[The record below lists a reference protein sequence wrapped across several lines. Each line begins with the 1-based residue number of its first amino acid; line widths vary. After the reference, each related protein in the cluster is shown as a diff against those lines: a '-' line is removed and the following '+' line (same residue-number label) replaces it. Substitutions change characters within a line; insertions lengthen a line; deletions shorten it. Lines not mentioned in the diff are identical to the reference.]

1 MKRILPTLLLAL
13 ALPAAANV
21 VHFPGLWQ
29 SQFKAP
35 SAYGFAVAGEASN
48 NTAPVLASNLVAVA
62 DAEHLDRTPG
72 VFMDTSAGEG
82 PSPKRN
88 PISGREWGWYNYD
101 VYAYEGEMFVEAGKT
116 YQFWGRFDD
125 GEAIVIDGKLV
136 VHQGNSSG
144 YNANPV
150 VATSYTATQTGWVPF
165 NAWIWDWT
173 GGKNVMN
180 CRFALQYNP
189 TGTASTSYGDANVWQ
204 EIVDPGDMSLL
215 RVAGTNAFTTVTA
228 VTPAEN
234 GTDLE
239 AAVSFADLPS
249 AATVYACYGALDGGA
264 AATSAWDHVAAV
276 GTVAAGTSAQ
286 TFTLPGAAGNKALRL
301 YLEGAAGVATFFT
314 EWTEVTPLT
323 VDPLVSLASLAPGSA
338 GVTATAD
345 LRALGVGASEAHL
358 ALEVATTA
366 DGFDAPAFTFAYA
379 DNPATAIGTVA
390 LVATGLST
398 NTPYWFRATATNAL
412 GGTAVSD
419 VLSLTLSPTA
429 PAGTYSFV
437 GAGGSKISGRGT
449 VSSFGDSSAWAKVR
463 LEAAKD
469 ASFTTIV
476 GASPEATPA
485 LGAAA
490 TLEIPGLD
498 YETAYFVRLRI
509 VNDWGLVTYVVDPEL
524 RTTAEAPFSPRKV
537 YAPGLIQARLGA
549 AYDKTTTKDA
559 ALANGTAVNVPG
571 AIMASTS
578 GSATNPY
585 DGKNYSWGG
594 DTTFAYFGQMY
605 LEAGTTYWFGKYID
619 DSGYVLVDGTTVLD
633 NDNYQNLVTGSYT
646 PAETG
651 WHDVDFR
658 FGNGSGGA
666 GCVSSTIGFGWN
678 ADGISS
684 FTADTFKDGG
694 PWSKAVDPGDASLL
708 RVVYSETSF
717 FEIQNVAA
725 AGNDLVV
732 TAAFAG
738 IPDGAAALTAFYGAG
753 NGGYDPSVWTA
764 TVVVTNPPA
773 GDTASVQCTVP
784 GAGNAAFVAFRL
796 SGTAGT
802 NGVAIP
808 YVQWGEI
815 YNLAQESPTFGLSAA
830 DVAYTNAT
838 FVATCNGLGAGA
850 DSVTAEL
857 QFSAT
862 RDFAEI
868 LRAVPLTLAGIGSQ
882 TLDVNGFTTNTTYYA
897 RVVGENSAHETG
909 ASSVVEF
916 RTLEPLPPAG
926 RASFDSRGFSSL
938 SFVGVVSDWGAGS
951 SSALLTLDVST
962 DPAFPSETTLSFPG
976 AEALAGAVPA
986 SQTLTATGLAG
997 ATAYWARVRIRNEW
1011 GFETAVPLAVS
1022 YDTLSTPFEMS
1033 SPGATPGG
1041 EGVQTLSI
1049 SCLSVEE
1056 GTTYGVTLSVD
1067 GKPVKTWS
1075 GLSEPGDFTVD
1086 WTGKPGSSHSAVFAV
1101 SSSTAGTGF
1110 SAEYP
1115 FSFSVGGAIR
1125 VVSSLDELATT
1136 ILRVGDRLVL
1146 PALATG
1152 ESLVYDTNAV
1162 VSVVGTTFSALEPGA
1177 SRIRRYAADPVTGE
1191 AVLAEDGVLIVAPRD
1206 EDLHGAGLFVSRTA
1220 TLGTVSWCNAANWQ
1234 KISGDHDW
1242 PNGPGD
1248 VALVYLPLTS
1258 YTVTFDLGGNAVTVG
1273 HLGLGSTHS
1282 GNQIY
1287 LSNGTLTFRT
1297 GDGSESRLRMAG
1309 RNEGAGNL
1317 TIGASIVLE
1326 NDLVVDGMGAKD
1338 MGLVLNGV
1346 LDVGPHVFTTDR
1358 VPFRSPGDRYPDGQ
1372 IQFKGDVIG
1381 TGEIRLRA
1389 DSTASLGGFPAR
1401 KSFTGTWIPAA
1412 CNHNGN
1418 YGGSALFLGNAYLG
1432 HAAQELK
1439 VSGAWF
1445 ADKDNHK
1452 GASVRTGWS
1461 NGYQFVAPTN
1471 FWRGGVM
1478 PPKVTLDG
1486 GELNLITQGPLDV
1499 KYQDDVRENWFEIGE
1514 FRLATGPM
1522 GKLWSGIFTW
1532 HPGCY
1537 PNSHTVV
1544 TNLVAEP
1551 GATAALGLDTSSDR
1565 GYGIISNDFHVVNAP
1580 AAAWDSGK
1588 GYEILPFFYPNCENG
1603 SFRVAVRDTATGR
1616 VTLADSVHSEGA
1628 TGTIRLFQ
1636 FNNGSQDHTETM
1648 PSGADYQSVIV
1659 DSNRKTAFAEE
1670 NGVVRISSGL
1680 LGLRGGAQFGRLATA
1695 TTASSTLDFGSRPG
1709 YVYVGYQNETADIGC
1724 RVAGTAGF
1732 VKSAGGTLALHR
1744 PMSLT
1749 GGVWVDA
1756 GRLSL
1761 LDDATLGDNDVFV
1774 AAGAKLRIT
1783 RGDAFGTDARLDLEN
1798 RDWISTAS
1806 RLELE
1811 NAEPALVRRLY
1822 VNGENLHRGYYGS
1835 SEAEASLADLASTG
1849 FPAFVDD
1856 RLFSGPGVLK
1866 VKGDDLLQ
1874 PTIMILR

>member
-1 MKRILPTLLLAL
+1 MKKLSILLLAFF
-13 ALPAAANV
+13 AFATGSRANT

-35 SAYGFAVAGEASN
+35 TAYGFAVAGAASQ

-62 DAEHLDRTPG
+62 DAAHLDRTPG
-72 VFMDTSAGEG
+72 VIMGYNAGNG
-82 PSPKRN
+82 PSPKQN

-101 VYAYEGEMFVEAGKT
+101 VYAYEGEMFVEAGRT
-116 YQFWGRFDD
+116 YQFYGRFDD
-125 GEAIVIDGKLV
+125 GEALVIDGKLV
-136 VHQGNSSG
+136 VHQGNKSG
-144 YNANPV
+144 YGDAPV
-150 VATSYTATQTGWVPF
+150 VATSYTATKTGWVPF
-165 NAWIWDWT
+165 NAWIWDWE
-173 GGKNVMN
+173 GGKTVMY

-189 TGTASTSYGDANVWQ
+189 SGTASTSYEDANVWQ

-215 RVAGTNAFTTVTA
+215 RVAGTNAYTTVTA
-228 VTPAEN
+228 VTAAEN

-249 AATVYACYGALDGGA
+249 AATVYACYGALDGGN
-264 AATSAWDHVAAV
+264 AATSVWDHVVAV

-301 YLEGAAGVATFFT
+301 YLEGSAGVATFFT
-314 EWTEVTPLT
+314 EWTEVATLT
-323 VDPLVSLASLAPGSA
+323 VDPLVSLVSLAPGSA

-345 LRALGVGASEAHL
+345 LRSLGVGASEADL
-358 ALEVATTA
+358 ALEVATAA
-366 DGFDAPAFTFAYA
+366 DGFDAPAFTFDCA
-379 DNPATAIGTVA
+379 DNPATAIGPFTI
-390 LVATGLST
+390 VATGLST

-412 GGTAVSD
+412 GGAAVSE
-419 VLSLTLSPTA
+419 VLPLTLSPTP
-429 PAGTYSFV
+429 PAGTYAFV

-449 VSSFGDSSAWAKVR
+449 VTSPGDSSAWAKVR

-469 ASFTTIV
+469 PSFASLA

-537 YAPGLIQARLGA
+537 YAPGLIQARIGGSA
-549 AYDKTTTKDA
+549 MDRTTDI
-559 ALANGTAVNVPG
+559 LSHSTATNVPG

-585 DGKNYSWGG
+585 NAQSYAWG
-594 DTTFAYFGQMY
+594 DNTTFGYVGQMY

-619 DSGYVLVDGTTVLD
+619 DSGYVLVDGTTVLN
-633 NDNYQNLVTGSYT
+633 NDNYQNLVTGSFT
-646 PAETG
+646 PDETG
-651 WHDVDFR
+651 WHDVEFR
-658 FGNGSGGA
+658 FGNGGGGA
-666 GCVSSTIGFGWN
+666 GCVSSTIGFGYN
-678 ADGISS
+678 TDGISS

-732 TAAFAG
+732 TAAFTG
-738 IPDGAAALTAFYGAG
+738 IPDGIAALTAFYGAG

-764 TVVVTNPPA
+764 SAVVTNPPA

-796 SGTAGT
+796 SGTAG
-802 NGVAIP
+802 VAIP

-815 YNLAQESPTFGLSAA
+815 YNLAQESPTFGLAAA

-862 RDFAEI
+862 RDFATI
-868 LRAVPLTLAGIGSQ
+868 LRTEPLSTLVGIGSQ
-882 TLDVNGFTTNTTYYA
+882 TLFVNGFATNTTYYA

-909 ASSVVEF
+909 GSSVVEF
-916 RTLEPLPPAG
+916 RTLEPLPPEG
-926 RASFDSRGFSSL
+926 RASFGLRGFSSL

-951 SSALLTLDVST
+951 SSARLTLDVST
-962 DPAFPSETTLSFPG
+962 DPAFPAETTLSFPG

-997 ATAYWARVRIRNEW
+997 ATAYWARVRILNEW
-1011 GFETAVPLAVS
+1011 GFETAVSLAVS

-1033 SPGATPGG
+1033 APGATPGG

-1056 GTTYGVTLSVD
+1056 GTTYGVTLLVD

-1075 GLSEPGDFTVD
+1075 GLSEPGNFTVD

-1101 SSSTAGTGF
+1101 SSTTAGTGF

-1162 VSVVGTTFSALEPGA
+1162 VSVEGTTFTALEPGA

-1206 EDLHGAGLFVSRTA
+1206 EDLHGAGLFVNRTA

-1282 GNQIY
+1282 GNQVY

-1317 TIGASIVLE
+1317 TIGASIVLA

-1346 LDVGPHVFTTDR
+1346 LDVGPHAFKTDR
-1358 VPFRSPGDRYPDGQ
+1358 VPFRSPGDRYAGGGQ
-1372 IQFKGDVIG
+1372 IQFNGDVRG
-1381 TGEIRLRA
+1381 SGEIVLRA

-1401 KSFTGTWIPAA
+1401 KSFTGTWNPAS

-1418 YGGSALFLGNAYLG
+1418 YGGAGLFLGNAYLG
-1432 HAAQELK
+1432 SAAAELK

-1445 ADKDNHK
+1445 GNKDDRK

-1461 NGYQFVAPTN
+1461 NGYQFSAPTN

-1499 KYQDDVRENWFEIGE
+1499 KYQDSVREDWFEIGE

-1522 GKLWSGIFTW
+1522 GQLWSGISTW
-1532 HPGCY
+1532 HNGCY

-1588 GYEILPFFYPNCENG
+1588 GYEILPFFFPNAENQN
-1603 SFRVAVRDTATGR
+1603 RYVTVRDTATGR
-1616 VTLADSVHSEGA
+1616 VRNVEPDGSSSA
-1628 TGTIRLFQ
+1628 TGIRQLG
-1636 FNNGSQDHTETM
+1636 NNGRNDPMEDGAAWEAVAVYPWSHCYFAQPNSTVKILSGYLNVVSTPFAPPDHAN
-1648 PSGADYQSVIV
+1648 S
-1659 DSNRKTAFAEE
+1659 
-1670 NGVVRISSGL
+1670 
-1680 LGLRGGAQFGRLATA
+1680 
-1695 TTASSTLDFGSRPG
+1695 ASSTVDFGNRTA
-1709 YVYVGYQNETADIGC
+1709 YVYVNRQNDTVDIGC

-1732 VKSAGGTLALHR
+1732 VKSAGGTLRLYR
-1744 PMSLT
+1744 PMDALT
-1749 GGVWVDA
+1749 GGVWVGA

-1761 LDDATLGDNDVFV
+1761 LEDATLGDNDVFV

-1783 RGDAFGTDARLDLEN
+1783 GGDPFGKNARLDLED

-1806 RLELE
+1806 GIELE
-1811 NAEPALVRRLY
+1811 NDEPAFVRRLY
-1822 VNGENLHRGYYGS
+1822 VNGVNLHRGYYGS
-1835 SEAEASLADLASTG
+1835 SEAEAAMADLASVG

-1856 RLFSGPGVLK
+1856 RLFSGSGILK

>member
-1 MKRILPTLLLAL
+1 MKTKARLLALLAL
-13 ALPAAANV
+13 ALPAAANT

-29 SQFKAP
+29 SRFVQP
-35 SAYGFAVAGEASN
+35 SPYGFAAQNAVAPPL
-48 NTAPVLASNLVAVA
+48 TSNLVAVTSA
-62 DAEHLDRTPG
+62 DYLDRTPG

-82 PSPKRN
+82 PSPKQN
-88 PISGREWGWYNYD
+88 PISGRTWGWYNYD
-101 VYAYEGEMFVEAGKT
+101 VYAYEGEMFVEEGKT
-116 YQFWGRFDD
+116 YQFYGRFDD

-136 VHQGNSSG
+136 VHQGNDSG
-144 YNANPV
+144 YNAGPV
-150 VATSYTATQTGWVPF
+150 VATSYTATKTGWVPF

-189 TGTASTSYGDANVWQ
+189 TGTASTSYSDANVWQ

-215 RVAGTNAFTTVTA
+215 RVAGTNAFTTITA
-228 VTPAEN
+228 VTAAEN

-314 EWTEVTPLT
+314 EWTEATTLT

-345 LRALGVGASEAHL
+345 LRALGVGASKADL
-358 ALEVATTA
+358 ALEVATAA

-379 DNPATAIGTVA
+379 DNPATAIGPCTI
-390 LVATGLST
+390 VATGLST
-398 NTPYWFRATATNAL
+398 NTPYWFRIRATNEL
-412 GGTAVSD
+412 GGAAVSE
-419 VLSLTLSPTA
+419 VLPLTISPTA
-429 PAGTYSFV
+429 PAGTYAFV
-437 GAGGSKISGRGT
+437 GADGSKISGRGT
-449 VSSFGDSSAWAKVR
+449 VASFGDCSAWAKVR

-469 ASFTTIV
+469 ASFTTIA

-524 RTTAEAPFSPRKV
+524 RTTAEAPFSTRKV

-594 DTTFAYFGQMY
+594 STTFAYFGQMY

-633 NDNYQNLVTGSYT
+633 NDKYQNLVTGSYT

-666 GCVSSTIGFGWN
+666 GCVSSTIGFGYN
-678 ADGISS
+678 TDGISS

-764 TVVVTNPPA
+764 SVVVTNPPA

-850 DSVTAEL
+850 DSVAAEL

-926 RASFDSRGFSSL
+926 RASFGSRGFSSL

-962 DPAFPSETTLSFPG
+962 DPAFPAETTLSFPG

-1162 VSVVGTTFSALEPGA
+1162 VSVEGTAFTALEPGA

-1206 EDLHGAGLFVSRTA
+1206 EDVKGGLFVRRT
-1220 TLGTVSWCNAANWQ
+1220 GTGDFTWRNKDSWE
-1234 KISGDHDW
+1234 KISGKGDW
-1242 PNGPGD
+1242 PDGPD
-1248 VALVYLPLTS
+1248 DIALVYLPLTQDMS
-1258 YTVTFDLGGNAVTVG
+1258 VQLGNADVTLG
-1273 HLGLGSTHS
+1273 HLGAGSTLNGNTIFFRS
-1282 GNQIY
+1282 G
-1287 LSNGTLTFRT
+1287 GFTFRT
-1297 GDGSESRLRMAG
+1297 TDGSESWLRFSG
-1309 RNEGAGNL
+1309 RNGGNGPLSFEVPVTLVNDLVMDGMGQNYMSCKFGGTL
-1317 TIGASIVLE
+1317 TIGDHTLRTA
-1326 NDLVVDGMGAKD
+1326 
-1338 MGLVLNGV
+1338 
-1346 LDVGPHVFTTDR
+1346 R
-1358 VPFRSPGDRYPDGQ
+1358 VPYYGGGKPTGTGQ
-1372 IQFKGDVIG
+1372 IRFFGKLVGSG
-1381 TGEIRLRA
+1381 TILHEA
-1389 DSTASLGGFPAR
+1389 DATTSLIDIWGGAAWPTDFV
-1401 KSFTGTWIPAA
+1401 GTWDIR
-1412 CNHNGN
+1412 NGRHDGEF
-1418 YGGSALFLGNAYLG
+1418 GGAGLFLGKTHLYASK
-1432 HAAQELK
+1432 ELA
-1439 VSGAWF
+1439 VRGAWM
-1445 ADKDNHK
+1445 ADTAARR
-1452 GASVRTGWS
+1452 GANVRTGWS
-1461 NGYQFVAPTN
+1461 NGYQYSTPTN
-1471 FWRGGVM
+1471 YFDKVF

-1486 GELNLITQGPLDV
+1486 GRLQIHTEGPLDA
-1499 KYQDDVRENWFEIGE
+1499 KYQDELRENWYVMDE

-1522 GKLWSGIFTW
+1522 GSLWCGIYTW
-1532 HPGCY
+1532 HDGCY

-1544 TNLVAEP
+1544 TNLVVEP
-1551 GATAALGLDTSSDR
+1551 GATASFSLDTSANR
-1565 GYGIISNDFHVVNAP
+1565 KYGVISNDFHVVNSP

-1588 GYEILPFFYPNCENG
+1588 GYEILPFFYPNCENDN
-1603 SFRVAVRDTATGR
+1603 FRVAIRDTATGR
-1616 VTLADSVHSEGA
+1616 VTLAGSVHSEGA

-1636 FNNGSQDHTETM
+1636 LNNGSQDHTETM

-1680 LGLRGGAQFGRLATA
+1680 LGLRGGSQFGRLATA

-1709 YVYVGYQNETADIGC
+1709 YVYVGRQNETADIGC

-1732 VKSAGGTLALHR
+1732 VKSAGGTLRLYR
-1744 PMSLT
+1744 PMDALT
-1749 GGVWVDA
+1749 GGVWVGA

-1761 LDDATLGDNDVFV
+1761 LEDATLGDNDVFV

-1783 RGDAFGTDARLDLEN
+1783 RGDAFGTGSRLDLED

-1806 RLELE
+1806 RIELE
-1811 NAEPALVRRLY
+1811 NAEMARVRRLY

-1835 SEAEASLADLASTG
+1835 SEAEPKLTELATIG

-1866 VKGDDLLQ
+1866 VKSDDLLQ
-1874 PTIMILR
+1874 PTLMILR